1 MYHLPRSSLQRKWG
15 HSRQRSSLSSHVVQM
30 RQNSPSHKN
39 TQNDTSVLK
48 TKPATFL
55 DLSISSSGS
64 SISLS
69 TNNNV
74 FKLPQ
79 IISCQWFIESLLAM
93 WTCTGQLMGRR
104 VAGSFGL
111 SSCDATRQYCSYADN
126 FFPVADCGRIGLCY
140 FGFAE
145 NTLAYNNFVS
155 LNLSMYWKILLQWKG
170 NQSWKLARRW

>member
-74 FKLPQ
+74 FRVVTCDVNMYWATYGEKGCWVLWAVLLRCNKTILQLCWQLLPCCWLWPYW
-79 IISCQWFIESLLAM
+79 IMLFRV
-93 WTCTGQLMGRR
+93 RR
-104 VAGSFGL
+104 K
-111 SSCDATRQYCSYADN
+111 
-126 FFPVADCGRIGLCY
+126 
-140 FGFAE
+140 
-145 NTLAYNNFVS
+145 TLAYNNLVS
-155 LNLSMYWKILLQWKG
+155 LNLSMYWKILL
-170 NQSWKLARRW
+170 